1 MTTERQLREKQQIY
15 WEDVLEGQQLPDYCL
30 GPITTTH
37 LFRWSAAI
45 ENWHRIHYDRDFAI
59 RHDKLPDVL
68 MQGSWKQSIIP
79 QYLKN
84 WVLPDGWV
92 WKASFQHRAML
103 VPGDSLTVWG
113 RVSRKYEN
121 QNLGFIEMDVG
132 IRNQNA
138 VESCPGF
145 ATVLL
150 PFKDGRQVPY
160 PFPMPGS
167 GVV

>member
-1 MTTERQLREKQQIY
+1 MATEKQLRNKQQIY
-15 WEDVLEGQQLPDYCL
+15 WEDVVEGQKLPGYCL

-59 RHDKLPDVL
+59 RHDKLPNVL

-84 WVLPDGWV
+84 WVLPNGWV

-113 RVSRKYEN
+113 QVSRKYEN
-121 QNLGFIEMDVG
+121 QDLGFIELEVG
-132 IRNQNA
+132 IKNQSA

-150 PFKDGRQVPY
+150 PFKDGREVPY
-160 PFPMPGS
+160 PFSMPVS
-167 GVV
+167 GVI